1 MTTPTPN
8 PAALLSTLAEYC
20 AAQDVSAWV
29 VGGTIRDIV
38 MGRAAGDLDIAVNCD
53 GVTLA
58 RQIADTLGCAFV
70 ALDMARGTGRIV
82 CGSDTPHPLTID
94 MVQLRAPTI
103 HDDLTLRDFTINAL
117 ALPLSPA
124 FPPTNHDCI
133 IDPCGGL
140 HDLADHCLRPC
151 LPTSISDDPVRILR
165 ATRMAAELGFTMT
178 PALQRDISDHAALI
192 ERVAMERVTDELL
205 KLLAQR
211 ESVPWLRL
219 LDEAGVLTRI
229 VPELEPARQC
239 EQPIVHFL
247 PVLAHMLETVA
258 ALEWLLAG
266 LDTPSPDTMAVLP
279 VAVQTVPHLP
289 RTLPYANHLRDHMA
303 DTQTYGHPRPALLK
317 LAALLHDNAKPETKQ
332 PKPGGGVTFHDHQK
346 IGAQVAHSVARRLR
360 LSRNE
365 ATYLATVVRAH
376 MRPGQ
381 LITDGVTTPR
391 ARARFFR
398 DTQDAGPDVLL
409 HALAD
414 HLSARGPMIDL
425 PTWQAQLDWSQM
437 MLAAYWER
445 RDDQSRSLVNG
456 HELITH
462 FALEAGPL
470 VGELLR
476 EIAEARAAGEIA
488 SREEALSLARRYL
501 DERGTA

>member
-1 MTTPTPN
+1 MTAPPTN
-8 PAALLSTLAEYC
+8 AAALLRTLAEYC
-20 AAQDVSAWV
+20 AAQGVSAWV
-29 VGGTIRDIV
+29 VGGTVRDMV
-38 MGRAAGDLDIAVNCD
+38 MGRPPGDLDIAVNGD
-53 GVTLA
+53 GVLLA
-58 RQIADTLGCAFV
+58 RQVADRLGCAFV
-70 ALDMARGTGRIV
+70 ALDAARGTGRIV
-82 CGSDTPHPLTID
+82 CCSDTPHPGTVD

-117 ALPLSPA
+117 ALPLTPDFSPT
-124 FPPTNHDCI
+124 PHDCI

-140 HDLADHCLRPC
+140 PDLTARCLRPC
-151 LPTSISDDPVRILR
+151 RPTSIPDDPVRILR
-165 ATRMAAELGFTMT
+165 ATRLAAELGLTLA

-192 ERVAMERVTDELL
+192 ARVAIERVTDELL

-211 ESVPWLRL
+211 EAAPWLRL
-219 LDEAGVLTRI
+219 LDEAGILTRI
-229 VPELEPARQC
+229 VPELEPARHC

-266 LDTPSPDTMAVLP
+266 LATVPSDTVDSLP

-289 RTLPYANHLRDHMA
+289 RTLPYADHLREHMG
-303 DTQTYGHPRPALLK
+303 DTDTYGHPRPALLK
-317 LAALLHDNAKPETKQ
+317 LAALLHDNAKPATKQ

-346 IGAQVAHSVARRLR
+346 IGAQATHAIARRLR

-365 ATYLATVVRAH
+365 AAYLSTVVRAH

-381 LITDGVTTPR
+381 LITDGVLTPR
-391 ARARFFR
+391 AIARFFR

-414 HLSARGPMIDL
+414 YLAARGPMVD
-425 PTWQAQLDWSQM
+425 PATWQAQLDWTRT
-437 MLAAYWER
+437 MLAAYWEQPA
-445 RDDQSRSLVNG
+445 DHSRPLING
-456 HELITH
+456 HALMTH
-462 FALEAGPL
+462 LAIAAGPL

-488 SREEALSLARRYL
+488 SREEALALARRYIN
-501 DERGTA
+501 ERGAS